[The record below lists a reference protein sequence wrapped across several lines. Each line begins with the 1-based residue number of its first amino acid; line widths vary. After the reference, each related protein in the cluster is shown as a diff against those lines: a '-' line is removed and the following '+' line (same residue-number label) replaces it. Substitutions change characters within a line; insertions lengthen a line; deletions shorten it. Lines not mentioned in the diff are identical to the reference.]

1 MKWSY
6 TSLIIIFLFGRFPVC
21 AQEMDWATIDSVVVR
36 TAALFEKNYV
46 IPEKGLQIKQYLL
59 EKHYKHQYSDHRT
72 KDSLLE
78 SLKEDIYS
86 VARDKHVR
94 FAFRDPKPAGNPED
108 SMTKFFNSAPNY
120 GFKKVEVLPGR
131 VGLLELQLFYPISE
145 DDRARETAN
154 ESMLT
159 FRDCKA
165 IIFDLRQCRGG
176 SPEMLSY
183 LMTYLYPEG
192 EKVLLNRFY
201 YRPLDQY
208 TTSYTWEMVEGPRYP
223 DTPVFVLTSATTFS
237 CGEEFAYDIKH
248 LKRGKIIGETTA
260 GAANPV
266 EPMAVT
272 PWLDVLMPSGT
283 AINPITQTNWE
294 GVGVIPD
301 IAVPAD
307 QALSTVL
314 NHIRG

>member
-21 AQEMDWATIDSVVVR
+21 AQEMDRATIDSVVVR

-46 IPEKGLQIKQYLL
+46 IPEKGLQIKENLL
-59 EKHYKHQYSDHRT
+59 AKHYRSGYSHLRT
-72 KDSLLE
+72 KDSLLKA
-78 SLKEDIYS
+78 LKQDIYT
-86 VARDKHVR
+86 VCKDKHVR
-94 FAFRDPKPAGNPED
+94 FVLRDPEPAGNPED
-108 SMTKFFNSAPNY
+108 SMTKFFNSAANY
-120 GFKKVEVLPGR
+120 GFTKVEVLPGR
-131 VGLLELQLFYPISE
+131 VGVMELQLFYPISE
-145 DDRARETAN
+145 DHKARETAS
-154 ESMLT
+154 ESMLA

-165 IIFDLRQCRGG
+165 IIFDLRKCKGG

-192 EKVLLNRFY
+192 ERVLLNRFY

-208 TTSYTWEMVEGPRYP
+208 TTAYTWDAVEGPRYP
-223 DTPVFVLTSATTFS
+223 DIPVFVLTSATTFS

-248 LKRGKIIGETTA
+248 LGRGKIIGETTA

-266 EPMAVT
+266 EPMPVT
-272 PWLDVLMPSGT
+272 PWLEVLMPSGR
-283 AINPITQTNWE
+283 AINPVTQTNWE
-294 GVGVIPD
+294 GVGVVPD

-307 QALSTVL
+307 QALSRAL
-314 NHIRG
+314 DLIQG